1 MQHLIE
7 IVKSKASLS
16 EEQSKAAVEAM
27 MAEFKQKFPGFLHSE
42 LDNIAS
48 GGDFGDSAR
57 EKFDR
62 LRDKLEEAAKSAG
75 EKAETFAEEVRNKF
89 SEMFGDKGKG
99 NKQ

>member
-1 MQHLIE
+1 MDHLVE
-7 IVKSKASLS
+7 LVKSKAGLS
-16 EEQSKAAVEAM
+16 EEQSKVAVEAM

-42 LDNIAS
+42 LDKIAA

-57 EKFDR
+57 EKFDH

-89 SEMFGDKGKG
+89 SEMFGERGKG
-99 NKQ
+99 ERK